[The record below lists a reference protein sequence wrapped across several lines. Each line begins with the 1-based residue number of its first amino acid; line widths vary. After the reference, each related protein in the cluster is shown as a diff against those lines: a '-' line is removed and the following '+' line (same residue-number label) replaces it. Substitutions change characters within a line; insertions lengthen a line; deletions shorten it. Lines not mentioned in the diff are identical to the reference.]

1 MHVAWA
7 AWIGGRKHNSTPN
20 GGLALHEV
28 ISFDCVSQF
37 LINLR
42 SELRLMHAKVEETLS
57 FHPAVDVYLG
67 VCNNLSDLMVSLS
80 QRGYIFCLLSGDALG
95 NYPGDPPGVS
105 AGGCYGDPLGLSLG
119 GRWVSRARKNA
130 FKVGG
135 RRVFSVYVFRLYLDR
150 DLVVSWT
157 EFFRIDT
164 CKP

>member
-1 MHVAWA
+1 
-7 AWIGGRKHNSTPN
+7 
-20 GGLALHEV
+20 
-28 ISFDCVSQF
+28 
-37 LINLR
+37 
-42 SELRLMHAKVEETLS
+42 MHAKVEETLS
-57 FHPAVDVYLG
+57 FHPAVDVYLW

-119 GRWVSRARKNA
+119 GR
-130 FKVGG
+130 
-135 RRVFSVYVFRLYLDR
+135 RVFSVYVFRLYLDR

>member
-20 GGLALHEV
+20 GGHALHEA
-28 ISFDCVSQF
+28 ISFNCVSQF

-42 SELRLMHAKVEETLS
+42 SELSMMHAKVEETVS
-57 FHPAVDVYLG
+57 FHPAVDVYLA
-67 VCNNLSDLMVSLS
+67 VCNNLSDLIVSLS
-80 QRGYIFCLLSGDALG
+80 QRGHFFFAFGRCPC
-95 NYPGDPPGVS
+95 NYPGGPPGVS
-105 AGGCYGDPLGLSLG
+105 AGGCHGDPLGLSLG
-119 GRWVSRARKNA
+119 GRWFSRARKNTLK
-130 FKVGG
+130 FGI